1 MPPSFSRGQLFR
13 EASLTEAD
21 LAEVGK
27 CRRDYNRLGFAYQ
40 IGFVRLFGRFPD
52 QQPLEVCDEL
62 LSFVAMQ
69 LNIDVASLEGYAA
82 RQHTVSDHQA
92 RIRDHLKLAV
102 FDLEQAEALERFVFE
117 ESCHLEQTASLLARA
132 REFLK
137 ERHVLFPAE
146 SSLLRLVTEQRKR
159 ARGHIVSRLAGG
171 LAPGVVK
178 ALDDLLEVKE
188 GDAISGLQA
197 LKANPTKPSPAA
209 MQGLADKLTAIE
221 ATGVLKIDLSWLNAN
236 YQRALFHYVRKCS
249 ADRLR
254 EVTRPRRLASL
265 VCFLRQSYRDT
276 IDQAVDMFD
285 KFLTRTHTRAEHE
298 LSDQMRSQRQTIKAA
313 LAALRSLGAIILD
326 DSVGNG
332 DQDKPGATQLRP
344 RPARDRSSSRGTNAG
359 TWPVTPGSATEC
371 GLAADDELRVP
382 STASAAS

>member
-21 LAEVGK
+21 LAEVAR

-62 LSFVAMQ
+62 LSFVATQ

-117 ESCHLEQTASLLARA
+117 ELCRLEQTASLLARA

-137 ERHVLFPAE
+137 GRHVLFPAE

-159 ARGHIVSRLAGG
+159 ARGHIASRLADG
-171 LAPGVVK
+171 LTPGVAK
-178 ALDDLLEVKE
+178 ALDDLLEVKQGE
-188 GDAISGLQA
+188 AISGLQA
-197 LKANPTKPSPAA
+197 VKANPTRPSPAA

-221 ATGVLKIDLSWLNAN
+221 ATGVLEVDLSWLNAN

-254 EVTRPRRLASL
+254 EVARPRRHRSGGGH
-265 VCFLRQSYRDT
+265 VRQVPHPD
-276 IDQAVDMFD
+276 A
-285 KFLTRTHTRAEHE
+285 HPG
-298 LSDQMRSQRQTIKAA
+298 
-313 LAALRSLGAIILD
+313 GA
-326 DSVGNG
+326 
-332 DQDKPGATQLRP
+332 
-344 RPARDRSSSRGTNAG
+344 
-359 TWPVTPGSATEC
+359 
-371 GLAADDELRVP
+371 
-382 STASAAS
+382 